1 MNVLITSPP
10 LAKGGGVSNYLNV
23 VHKYLS
29 VKHDFFEV
37 GSREQEEGFGQRVVN
52 VFRAR
57 SSFQSLISVSEK
69 KYDLV
74 HLNPSFAYG
83 AMPRDGLILNCA
95 KRRGLPVL
103 VFFHGWNSSFAG
115 LVDKYF
121 RKLFVSVYGRADGI
135 VVLASEFRTQ
145 LQSWGIN
152 SPIYLE
158 TTPVDD
164 TLIEGYNQKAR
175 RFPVERGSAPQIL
188 FLARVEK
195 EKGIL
200 ECIQATEMLAAAY
213 PGIKLVVAGDG
224 SFLGSAQCYVEERGL
239 GGNVNFLGFVRGD
252 EKTKVFAESDI
263 YLFPTTHGEGMPT
276 SLLEA
281 MAMGLPVV
289 TRSVGG
295 VKDFFKDGE
304 HGFLTEG
311 TEPRELA
318 SKVGDLL
325 ASESRWQMISQI
337 NHDFALSRFL
347 ASKVAQ
353 RLEGLYLKTVERGRG
368 LES

>member
-1 MNVLITSPP
+1 
-10 LAKGGGVSNYLNV
+10 
-23 VHKYLS
+23 
-29 VKHDFFEV
+29 
-37 GSREQEEGFGQRVVN
+37 
-52 VFRAR
+52 
-57 SSFQSLISVSEK
+57 LISEGKS

-83 AMPRDGLILNCA
+83 AMPRDGLFLNCA

-103 VFFHGWNSSFAG
+103 VYFHGWNASFAG
-115 LVDKYF
+115 LVDRYF

-135 VVLASEFRTQ
+135 VVLASEFRDQ

-152 SPIYLE
+152 SPIHLE

-164 TLIEGYNQKAR
+164 TLIEGYCQQER
-175 RFPVERGSAPQIL
+175 RFPVKKGKAPQIL
-188 FLARVEK
+188 FLARLEK

-200 ECIQATEMLAAAY
+200 ECIQATEILAATY

-224 SFLGSAQCYVEERGL
+224 SFLGSAQRYVEERGL
-239 GGNVNFLGFVRGD
+239 GGNVSFLGFVRD
-252 EKTKVFAESDI
+252 AEKVKVFTESDI

-281 MAMGLPVV
+281 MAMGLPVI
-289 TRSVGG
+289 TRPVGG

-325 ASESRWQMISQI
+325 ASESRWQKISQI

-353 RLEGLYLKTVERGRG
+353 RLEGLYLSTVERAR
-368 LES
+368 SVKS